1 MTFVIVCAGI
11 SVISGIRMIVG
22 TFVRPRERV
31 PAAKVVRDGD
41 RSIRD
46 REPLETGARLLGG
59 AFLIVVGIA
68 AILIVRGLV

>member
-1 MTFVIVCAGI
+1 VTFVIVCACV
-11 SVISGIRMIVG
+11 SVITGTQMIIG

-46 REPLETGARLLGG
+46 REPLEVGARLIFG

-68 AILIVRGLV
+68 AIVIVRSRA